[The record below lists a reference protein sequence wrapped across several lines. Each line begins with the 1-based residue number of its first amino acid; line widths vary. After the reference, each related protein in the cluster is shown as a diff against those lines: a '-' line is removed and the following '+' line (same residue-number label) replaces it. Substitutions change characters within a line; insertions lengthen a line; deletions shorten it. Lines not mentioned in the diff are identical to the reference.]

1 MYDFVVQTTND
12 KNKKSITIEE
22 SWAKYFNGTRVV
34 LDDDECKQFLRTYYG
49 QEYVNKF
56 DYFEYGAHKA
66 DLFRYAWLY
75 KYGGVYCDI
84 KTVLIRP
91 LNEVFPDETVSYFV
105 FTNTTRYDYPRIYNG
120 VIATPPNNPLI
131 YEMLQGAMRY
141 DNREHYI
148 TICRHGY
155 RVIASYIHQNVIPKG
170 RISLDDQH
178 IPDIH
183 MYIEELN
190 RDCNGYFDRHGF
202 CNYIVN
208 EQGDR
213 MIFVRDVS
221 YFNTTYLQRIK
232 STFNN
237 IYYRYRFQFVVF
249 CILTYILFKRGIF
262 RKTL

>member
-12 KNKKSITIEE
+12 KNKKSNTIEE
-22 SWAKYFNGTRVV
+22 SWANYFNGTRVV
-34 LDDDECKQFLRTYYG
+34 LDDDECKQFLRTHYG

-91 LNEVFPDETVSYFV
+91 LHEVFPDDTVSYFV
-105 FTNTTRYDYPRIYNG
+105 FTNIKRYHRIYNG
-120 VIATPPNNPLI
+120 IIATPPKNPLI
-131 YEMLQGAMRY
+131 YEMLQGAMRH
-141 DNREHYI
+141 DNKEDYM

-155 RVIASYIHQNVIPKG
+155 HVIASYIHKNVVPKG
-170 RISLDDQH
+170 RILMDDQN

-183 MYIEELN
+183 MYVEELN
-190 RDCNGYFDRHGF
+190 SNCNGHVDRYGY

-221 YFNTTYLQRIK
+221 YLNTTYLQRIR
-232 STFNN
+232 STFIN
-237 IYYRYRFQFVVF
+237 IYFRCTFHFVVL
-249 CILTYILFKRGIF
+249 CISVCIF
-262 RKTL
+262 YLHEVFS